1 MAGELSEFSPIAWFA
16 LGAALLVGLLL
27 GYALAGLRH
36 NRRIGDLQTRN
47 ARLEAEL
54 EAAEQRRE
62 DLRQSFETARQELDR
77 SFSALASEALE
88 ANSNQFLRLAQSI
101 LSQKL
106 SEGQNEIERSEN
118 KVEAMLKPIRETL
131 GKTEA
136 EINAMERSRAQAF
149 AALNE
154 QIQRLSSDNAT
165 LQREAHN
172 LVQALSRP
180 GVRGRWGELTLKR
193 AVELAGLSAHCDF
206 TEQPALDG
214 DGGRQRPDLLV
225 HMPGNRALVV
235 DAKTPLDAYLDAV
248 AAADP
253 EPRAAAFKRHAQ
265 HLRSRVTELSS
276 KQYWASVEQ
285 SPEFA
290 VLFLPGDPFL
300 AAALEH
306 EPGLLEYAL
315 ERQVLLATP
324 STLIALLRTV
334 EYGWQQAQLTEH
346 ALEIRDLGAELS
358 HRLGTMTE
366 HLARLGKALDQSTDA
381 FNKTVGSLERQ
392 VMPSARRF
400 QELGIR
406 ARKSPEAPDTLNNR
420 ARQPVDAYGAADESD
435 RESDPGTDPRD

>member
-1 MAGELSEFSPIAWFA
+1 MAGELSALPAAAWLVA
-16 LGAALLVGLLL
+16 AALLLL
-27 GYALAGLRH
+27 GMALGYTLASLRA
-36 NRRIGDLQTRN
+36 NRRSADLQARN

-54 EAAEQRRE
+54 EAAHQRRE
-62 DLRQSFETARQELDR
+62 DLRESFEAARQELDR

-88 ANSNQFLRLAQSI
+88 ANSNQFLRLAQSA
-101 LSQKL
+101 LTQKL
-106 SEGQNEIERSEN
+106 GEGQYELERAEN
-118 KVEAMLKPIRETL
+118 RVEAMLKPIRETL
-131 GKTEA
+131 GRTES
-136 EINAMERSRAQAF
+136 EISAMERSRAQAF

-193 AVELAGLSAHCDF
+193 AVELAGMSAHCDF
-206 TEQPALDG
+206 TEQPQLDG
-214 DGGRQRPDLLV
+214 DGARQRPDLLV

-235 DAKTPLDAYLDAV
+235 DAKTPLDAYLEAV
-248 AAADP
+248 AATDSDS
-253 EPRAAAFKRHAQ
+253 RAKALKNHAR
-265 HLRSRVTELSS
+265 HLRARITELSG
-276 KQYWASVEQ
+276 KQYWASLEQ
-285 SPEFA
+285 SPEFS

-334 EYGWQQAQLTEH
+334 EYGWQQARLTEH

-358 HRLGTMTE
+358 HRLGTLTE
-366 HLARLGKALDQSTDA
+366 HLARLGRALDQSTEA
-381 FNKTVGSLERQ
+381 YNSTIGSLERQ
-392 VMPSARRF
+392 VMPAARRF

-406 ARKSPEAPDTLNNR
+406 SRKTPETPDSLDRR
-420 ARQPVDAYGAADESD
+420 ARRPNGQADATAAGAGDPQPD
-435 RESDPGTDPRD
+435 